1 MTPFGPLYGVTGG
14 SECPKNDQ
22 IENLNGH
29 SIETK
34 LGGKV
39 LVFYAYS
46 WAIFRFSWNFLIT
59 ETTENFFQ
67 ILCLEILKNHFKISG
82 SILSGIMVQHNF

>member
-59 ETTENFFQ
+59 EKTENFFQ
-67 ILCLEILKNHFKISG
+67 ILCLEFLKHHFKISG

>member
-14 SECPKNDQ
+14 SECSKNDQ

-29 SIETK
+29 SIENE

-39 LVFYAYS
+39 LVFNAYS
-46 WAIFRFSWNFLIT
+46 YAIFRFSWNFLIT
-59 ETTENFFQ
+59 EKTENFFQ
-67 ILCLEILKNHFKISG
+67 ILGLEILKHHIQISG
-82 SILSGIMVQHNF
+82 

>member
-34 LGGKV
+34 LSGKV
-39 LVFYAYS
+39 LVFEE
-46 WAIFRFSWNFLIT
+46 FRLK
-59 ETTENFFQ
+59 Q
-67 ILCLEILKNHFKISG
+67 IES
-82 SILSGIMVQHNF
+82 S

>member
-22 IENLNGH
+22 IENLNEH
-29 SIETK
+29 SIENE

-39 LVFYAYS
+39 LVFNAYS
-46 WAIFRFSWNFLIT
+46 YAIFRFSWNFLIT
-59 ETTENFFQ
+59 EKTENFFQ
-67 ILCLEILKNHFKISG
+67 ILCLEILKHHFTVGTHSSG
-82 SILSGIMVQHNF
+82 GGQ